1 MSWGFRV
8 VVEYEGLQGIT
19 MDAFGTWIKQVS
31 KEVRAQIALDLAE
44 DFLSQLDEMELAEL
58 AARYDKKIGDN

>member
-1 MSWGFRV
+1 
-8 VVEYEGLQGIT
+8 

-58 AARYDKKIGDN
+58 AAQYNRKIGDT